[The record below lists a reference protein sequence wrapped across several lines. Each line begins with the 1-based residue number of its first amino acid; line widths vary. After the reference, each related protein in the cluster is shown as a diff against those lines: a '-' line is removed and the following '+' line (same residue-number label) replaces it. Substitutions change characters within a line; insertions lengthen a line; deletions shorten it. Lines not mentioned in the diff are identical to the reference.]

1 MYHLSL
7 LSDEAADDD
16 DDDDDD
22 GEDANS
28 ATVAAVTSP
37 SPFVRSRQVRFS
49 ELAFSTCSELSPR
62 ICVSGT
68 AVGKRREGEREEDD
82 ESTNWATTSGN
93 GIQYRTNAAH
103 SFLLAVLYLYLYFLS
118 KKGQEARGTREA
130 SKWVACNRWG
140 RWSSVRDS
148 VFAIEERERGGWA
161 GECL

>member
-7 LSDEAADDD
+7 LSDEAAD

-68 AVGKRREGEREEDD
+68 AVGKRRRALF
-82 ESTNWATTSGN
+82 S
-93 GIQYRTNAAH
+93 Q
-103 SFLLAVLYLYLYFLS
+103 L
-118 KKGQEARGTREA
+118 KKSR
-130 SKWVACNRWG
+130 K
-140 RWSSVRDS
+140 
-148 VFAIEERERGGWA
+148 RGG
-161 GECL
+161 